1 MSDLCEFDAI
11 ELPSYY
17 SREVDEVKKYS
28 KDDFIMLSYLDY
40 EIKEIAETIEALT
53 KSKFFKENHNAY
65 LYDKSGIIGNQVYKV
80 LDELKKL
87 SYTVQD
93 SWWQVIGDNDVMD
106 LPISSDNNG
115 DKSK

>member
-28 KDDFIMLSYLDY
+28 KDDFIMLSDLDY

-53 KSKFFKENHNAY
+53 RTRFFKENHNAY
-65 LYDKSGIIGNQVYKV
+65 LHDKSGIVGNQVYKV
-80 LDELKKL
+80 LGELKKL

-106 LPISSDNNG
+106 LPNVG
-115 DKSK
+115 DLAK

>member
-65 LYDKSGIIGNQVYKV
+65 LYDRSGIISNQVYKV
-80 LDELKKL
+80 LEELKKL

-93 SWWQVIGDNDVMD
+93 SWWQVIGDNDVSE
-106 LPISSDNNG
+106 LPNISDG
-115 DKSK
+115 DKST